1 MASLPTYEG
10 KTTAVAA
17 KARST
22 APPSAWRERV
32 RSQRRRRSAATKPSE
47 ARKVCAGVN
56 GIIPLAP
63 AHSFRACGHFAE
75 RRTGLRAFEPETFHR
90 ARAFC
95 REGAHARLAA

>member
-1 MASLPTYEG
+1 MEG
-10 KTTAVAA
+10 ESAIAEKE
-17 KARST
+17 KERRNEAR
-22 APPSAWRERV
+22 
-32 RSQRRRRSAATKPSE
+32 SE

-95 REGAHARLAA
+95 REGGHARVAA